1 MADAMVADCLRDL
14 HAELAGVKFL
24 GSYPASGAA
33 GPAIRAEVDE
43 ARRRAG
49 AWVEALRGEITPA

>member
-43 ARRRAG
+43 SRRQAADWLSELLDEVAG
-49 AWVEALRGEITPA
+49 T